1 MLLNATATVVFLAAG
16 IAIFSD
22 EAEFFRELMPG
33 TFLSCAELAFVAM
46 IAWAIQSRAATGTG
60 WRRYDDFW
68 ALSAGVFILLAFD
81 EITQATVF
89 AADVIQHYGDVSPAG
104 GFRDLDAVLIVG
116 LLLTCALVLARR
128 AGALFRYPAA
138 IALLGV
144 GVLLGACSQTLDS
157 FWKST
162 SGEFAA
168 EESLKL
174 MAEPF
179 LIAGY
184 LVVLNAVLRRADS
197 PDGGTASPRTTS
209 P

>member
-1 MLLNATATVVFLAAG
+1 VFLAAG

-33 TFLSCAELAFVAM
+33 TFLSCAELLFIAV
-46 IAWAIQSRAATGTG
+46 IAWAIHERQTTGTG
-60 WRRYDDFW
+60 WRRYDNFW
-68 ALSAGVFILLAFD
+68 ALSAGVFLLLSID

-89 AADVIQHYGDVSPAG
+89 LADLLQHYGDVSPAG
-104 GFRDLDAVLIVG
+104 GFRDLDAVLIVA
-116 LLLTCALVLARR
+116 LLLACALVLARR
-128 AGALFRYPAA
+128 AGALFRYPLA
-138 IALLGV
+138 IALLGI

-157 FWKST
+157 FWKAT

-168 EESLKL
+168 EESFKL

-184 LVVLNAVLRRADS
+184 LVVLGAVLRRADP
-197 PDGGTASPRTTS
+197 PDDGTASPRTTS